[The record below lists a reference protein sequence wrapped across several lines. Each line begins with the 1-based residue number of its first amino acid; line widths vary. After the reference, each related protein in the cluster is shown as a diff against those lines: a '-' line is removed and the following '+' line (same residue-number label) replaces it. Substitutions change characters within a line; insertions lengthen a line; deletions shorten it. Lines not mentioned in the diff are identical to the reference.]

1 MWWNHRLSSRKW
13 KKGEKKY
20 SIATIVHT
28 HHFNFALLSE
38 MESPRVESSETSAFP
53 KADRDLRLSQEQ
65 GHSNP
70 AYSLNA
76 ELILEDLAVLDEVS
90 HRDDDIIDDPSML
103 KAWQSAAAATKT
115 AVTTTTAMESI
126 PLEQLDDQ
134 LRQLLLEIGAVQ
146 GSEPI
151 PLCLEDTGN
160 DRGET
165 LNLVYHPSTQ
175 TVQVELEK
183 AFGLQ
188 KGAVE
193 IGDVVDTATAASFE
207 IDEDDEVDAA
217 AQIIRE
223 DGSDVDDVVIGRE
236 RGNGHKAA
244 AQSKPSKTRYVK
256 REKKTSPLIND
267 DDPFNLDGGGG
278 GFADAL
284 AAIGHDVDLETS
296 VKIACEMYK
305 KYRLPR
311 RKHILKKMS
320 KNKELMTM
328 SAPQPY
334 PEENDPGVVPTFQN
348 YCRGAY
354 KINFALVADRIESE
368 LVS

>member
-1 MWWNHRLSSRKW
+1 
-13 KKGEKKY
+13 
-20 SIATIVHT
+20 
-28 HHFNFALLSE
+28 
-38 MESPRVESSETSAFP
+38 MESPRVESSESSGFP
-53 KADRDLRLSQEQ
+53 KGDRDLSLSQEQ
-65 GHSNP
+65 GHCNP

-76 ELILEDLAVLDEVS
+76 ELILDDLAVLDEDD
-90 HRDDDIIDDPSML
+90 HRDNVIDDPTML
-103 KAWQSAAAATKT
+103 KAWQSNAAATKT
-115 AVTTTTAMESI
+115 AVTTAAGTTTATTAMESI

-134 LRQLLLEIGAVQ
+134 LRQLLLEMGAVQ

-183 AFGLQ
+183 AFGLL
-188 KGAVE
+188 KGAVDE
-193 IGDVVDTATAASFE
+193 RSGGDVVDDTATASFE
-207 IDEDDEVDAA
+207 IDGDDEMDAA

-223 DGSDVDDVVIGRE
+223 DGADVDDGVVIGRE
-236 RGNGHKAA
+236 QRVNDQKAVRDN
-244 AQSKPSKTRYVK
+244 KPAKTRYVK